1 MIPWATVPM
10 DPIGTSSCAAVS
22 QGKWPGVNLPGYF
35 CFLSSCSKK
44 QITLFYYVLLFRQK
58 WSFTIWS
65 KLTEKIELAAIEI
78 FGSES

>member
-1 MIPWATVPM
+1 MIPQVTGPVDRM
-10 DPIGTSSCAAVS
+10 GTSLCAAVS

-44 QITLFYYVLLFRQK
+44 QIILLDYVLLSRQRC
-58 WSFTIWS
+58 SFTIWT
-65 KLTEKIELAAIEI
+65 KLTEKIELATIKI